1 MDGKV
6 FLVLGATGAVG
17 RDTTA
22 RLRAAGATVVAG
34 ARDEAALG
42 TLVAETGADPV
53 VVDVTDGRQVAAAV
67 DAAVTRHGRLDGA
80 VLLAGSILLKPVHL
94 TRDEEFAEVLQ
105 VNLWSAFWLLK
116 AATRAMEREGGS
128 IVLVSTAA
136 ASTGLPNHEAIAA
149 AKGGLE
155 AMARSAAATY
165 APRKVRVNV
174 VAPGLV
180 EAKMSA
186 RLFASAPA
194 RQASLAMHPIGRLG
208 TAPDVARAVTWF
220 LDPANDWVTG
230 QVLGV
235 DGGLAHLKGR
245 AG

>member
-1 MDGKV
+1 M
-6 FLVLGATGAVG
+6 LVLGATGAVG
-17 RDTTA
+17 RETVA

-34 ARDEAALG
+34 ARDAAAVTELAERSGAEA
-42 TLVAETGADPV
+42 V
-53 VVDVTDGRQVAAAV
+53 VVDVTDGEQVAAAV
-67 DAAVTRHGRLDGA
+67 RGAKERHGRLDGA

-94 TRDEEFAEVLQ
+94 TKDEEFEEVLR

-116 AATRAMEREGGS
+116 HAVRAMEQEGGS

-136 ASTGLPNHEAIAA
+136 AGTGLPNHEAIAA
-149 AKGGLE
+149 AKSGLE
-155 AMARSAAATY
+155 GLARSAAATY
-165 APRKVRVNV
+165 APRRIRVNV

-186 RLFASAPA
+186 RLFASESAK
-194 RQASLAMHPIGRLG
+194 QASLAMHPIGRLG
-208 TAPDVARAVTWF
+208 RADDVARAACFF

-230 QVLGV
+230 QILGV

-245 AG
+245 GG

>member
-1 MDGKV
+1 M
-6 FLVLGATGAVG
+6 LVIGATGAVG
-17 RDTTA
+17 RETVD
-22 RLRAAGATVVAG
+22 RLLAAGATVVLG
-34 ARDEAALG
+34 GRDRQALAQMAEA
-42 TLVAETGADPV
+42 TGAGTV
-53 VVDVTDGRQVAAAV
+53 EVDVTDGAQVAAAV
-67 DAAVTRHGRLDGA
+67 KTTRERHGRLDGA

-94 TRDEEFAEVLQ
+94 TKDEEFEEVLK

-116 AATRAMEREGGS
+116 AAVRAMEQEGGS

-149 AKGGLE
+149 AKAGLE
-155 AMARSAAATY
+155 GLARSAAATY
-165 APRKVRVNV
+165 APRRIRVNV
-174 VAPGLV
+174 IAPGLV

-186 RLFASAPA
+186 RLFASEPA
-194 RQASLAMHPIGRLG
+194 KQASLAMHPIGRLG
-208 TAPDVARAVTWF
+208 QPGDVARAVTWF

-245 AG
+245 GG

>member
-1 MDGKV
+1 M
-6 FLVLGATGAVG
+6 LVLGATGAVG
-17 RDTTA
+17 RETVA

-34 ARDEAALG
+34 ARDAAAVTELAERSGAEA
-42 TLVAETGADPV
+42 V
-53 VVDVTDGRQVAAAV
+53 VVDVTDGEQVATAV
-67 DAAVTRHGRLDGA
+67 RGAKERHGRLDGA

-94 TRDEEFAEVLQ
+94 TKDEEFEEVLR

-116 AATRAMEREGGS
+116 HAVRAMEPEGGS

-136 ASTGLPNHEAIAA
+136 AGTGLPNHEAIAA
-149 AKGGLE
+149 AKSGLE
-155 AMARSAAATY
+155 GLARSAAATY
-165 APRKVRVNV
+165 APRRIRVNV

-186 RLFASAPA
+186 RLFASESAK
-194 RQASLAMHPIGRLG
+194 QASLAMHPIGRLG
-208 TAPDVARAVTWF
+208 RADDVARAACFF

-230 QVLGV
+230 QILGV

-245 AG
+245 GG

>member
-1 MDGKV
+1 M
-6 FLVLGATGAVG
+6 LVLGATGAVG
-17 RDTTA
+17 RETVA

-34 ARDEAALG
+34 GRDAAA
-42 TLVAETGADPV
+42 VAELASATGAEAV
-53 VVDVTDGRQVAAAV
+53 TVDVTDGDQVAAAV
-67 DAAVTRHGRLDGA
+67 RGTKERHGRLDGA

-94 TRDEEFAEVLQ
+94 TKDEEFEEVLR

-116 AATRAMEREGGS
+116 HAVRAMEPDGGS

-136 ASTGLPNHEAIAA
+136 ASIGLPNHEAIAA
-149 AKGGLE
+149 AKAGLE
-155 AMARSAAATY
+155 GLARSAAATY
-165 APRKVRVNV
+165 APRRIRVNV

-186 RLFASAPA
+186 RLFASESAK
-194 RQASLAMHPIGRLG
+194 QASLAMHPIGRLG
-208 TAPDVARAVTWF
+208 RADDVARAAYFF
-220 LDPANDWVTG
+220 LDPVNDWVTG

-245 AG
+245 GG

>member
-1 MDGKV
+1 M
-6 FLVLGATGAVG
+6 LVIGATGAVG
-17 RDTTA
+17 RATVD
-22 RLRAAGATVVAG
+22 RLLAAGATVVLG
-34 ARDEAALG
+34 GRDPEAL
-42 TLVAETGADPV
+42 AEMAEATGAGTV
-53 VVDVTDGRQVAAAV
+53 QVDVTDGAQVAAAV
-67 DAAVTRHGRLDGA
+67 QTTRERHGRLDGA

-94 TRDEEFAEVLQ
+94 TKDDEFAEVLT

-116 AATRAMEREGGS
+116 AAVRAMEQEGGS

-149 AKGGLE
+149 AKAGLE
-155 AMARSAAATY
+155 GLARSAAATY
-165 APRKVRVNV
+165 APRRIRVNV
-174 VAPGLV
+174 IAPGLV

-186 RLFASAPA
+186 RLFASEPA
-194 RQASLAMHPIGRLG
+194 KQASLAMHPIGRLG
-208 TAPDVARAVTWF
+208 QPGDVARAVTWF

-245 AG
+245 GG